1 MRAFKSSRDA
11 EKNCQLNWPLN
22 CNRLAWKWLPGDVLG
37 WRLSLAIPRN
47 SAAMLQLT
55 WSKTELEVVDADL
68 LQFIQPALAMNFT
81 FEVDEDIAEHKPSR
95 EVLEQVP
102 GEKHLMS
109 FPIRR
114 LQHSLTLLRGNV
126 TLTLLPSKSLF
137 FVWSNAH
144 SCR

>member
-1 MRAFKSSRDA
+1 MVGT
-11 EKNCQLNWPLN
+11 QVPG
-22 CNRLAWKWLPGDVLG
+22 KWLSGDVPG
-37 WRLSLAIPRN
+37 WRLSLANPWN
-47 SAAMLQLT
+47 SAEMLQLT
-55 WSKTELEVVDADL
+55 WPKTELEVVDADP
-68 LQFIQPALAMNFT
+68 LQFIQPIRAMNFT
-81 FEVDEDIAEHKPSR
+81 LEGDEDIAEHKPSR
-95 EVLEQVP
+95 KVFRQVP